1 GHTFHEEIDTQP
13 SGWPYVELRVDARS
27 STYEEATKLGIEI
40 GDLVAIDPQAEFLE
54 NGFIC
59 SRHLDDKAGVAVMLA
74 ALQALASH
82 KEKLPVDI
90 YFLFTIEEEVG
101 VGASNILTE
110 DVASLIAVDNG
121 TSAPG
126 QNSAEFGV
134 TISMADQNG
143 PFDYHLTRKLVRLC
157 IENEIYYQK
166 DVFRHYRSDV
176 ASAVEAGHDVRTA
189 LICFG
194 IDASHGWERIHVH
207 ALRSLAELVTA
218 YALSPVDFTRDAM
231 EVGPLKGFTEQPIE
245 EAAQELTSDV
255 EIEEE

>member
-1 GHTFHEEIDTQP
+1 
-13 SGWPYVELRVDARS
+13 
-27 STYEEATKLGIEI
+27 
-40 GDLVAIDPQAEFLE
+40 
-54 NGFIC
+54 
-59 SRHLDDKAGVAVMLA
+59 
-74 ALQALASH
+74 LQALVAA
-82 KEKLPVDI
+82 KETLPTDL

-110 DVASLIAVDNG
+110 DIASLIAVDNG
-121 TSAPG
+121 TSAQG

-134 TISMADQNG
+134 TIAMADRAG

-157 IENEIYYQK
+157 VENEIFYQK

-194 IDASHGWERIHVH
+194 VDSSHGWELIHIH

-218 YALSPVDFTRDAM
+218 YTLSPVAFTRDAK
-231 EVGPLKGFTEQPIE
+231 EIGTLKGFTRQPTKKAE
-245 EAAQELTSDV
+245 QELTSDV
-255 EIEEE
+255 ALEEE